1 MRVDEVKNVSATA
14 AAAAKG
20 SKRKKT
26 RDDAD
31 GDDAHAG
38 DVVEGRRRRV
48 RVVGR

>member
-1 MRVDEVKNVSATA
+1 MRVDEDKTVSASA

-20 SKRKKT
+20 YKRKST

-38 DVVEGRRRRV
+38 DVVEGRR
-48 RVVGR
+48 

>member
-1 MRVDEVKNVSATA
+1 MRVDEDKTVSAS

-20 SKRKKT
+20 NKRKTT

-38 DVVEGRRRRV
+38 DVVEGR
-48 RVVGR
+48 G